1 MSRFNKTTKK
11 KNVTRN
17 KEGAKAYS
25 LTSELELYT
34 VVCTATLQNKFYEN
48 AGQTYERLVSL
59 LNDVSPEFACKLAV
73 YAREKMYLRLIPLVI
88 TVELARIYS
97 GKPFISKLVE
107 RVIQRPDEITEML
120 AYYQYINDRTGTK
133 KLNRLSNQIKK
144 GIKKVFESGK
154 FDEYQYSKYNRKT
167 EIKLRDALF
176 LSHPKPQD
184 KSQEVLFGKI
194 ANNNLDTAYTWET
207 QMSEA
212 GKKDSPLTTKKE
224 VWEEMIDSKKMG
236 YMATLRNLRNILE
249 SGVSREHIEKVCDY
263 LRNPVAVR
271 NSKQLPFRF
280 LAAYRMLG
288 NSPYRG
294 WSYSLPSTVE
304 SPYLGMVIDALE
316 DAVKE
321 SIHNIPMFDNE
332 NVLIATDVS
341 GSMFYKVLPKS
352 IINLF
357 DIGTVLA
364 MMMYSKC
371 KTAVAGMFG
380 NYWEVVNFPKSDIL
394 RNANE
399 IYKREGEVG
408 YSTNGYKVIEWANQK
423 KDEYTFD
430 KVMMFTDCQLY
441 GGDIIK
447 EWARYKSINPNAKLY
462 LFDLSGYG
470 NTPLNVKDNDIFL
483 ISGWSDKIFDVLK
496 AFDEGQD
503 AIDKVMETD
512 FSIT

>member
-1 MSRFNKTTKK
+1 MSRFNQTVKNR
-11 KNVTRN
+11 NVTRN
-17 KEGAKAYS
+17 KEGAKAYD
-25 LTSELELYT
+25 LTSELKLYT
-34 VVCTATLQNKFYEN
+34 VVCTTTLQNKFYEN
-48 AGQTYERLVSL
+48 NKQTYDRLVDL
-59 LNDVSPEFACKLAV
+59 LKNVDPEFACKLAV
-73 YAREKMYLRLIPLVI
+73 YAREKMYLRLIPVVMA
-88 TVELARIYS
+88 VELARIYS
-97 GKPFISKLVE
+97 GKSFISDLIE

-120 AYYQYINDRTGTK
+120 AFYQYINNRTGTK

-167 EIKLRDALF
+167 DIKLRDALF

-184 KSQEVLFGKI
+184 KAQKELFNKI
-194 ANNNLDTAYTWET
+194 ADDNLDTAYTWET

-224 VWEEMIDSKKMG
+224 VWEEMINSKKMG
-236 YMATLRNLRNILE
+236 YMATLRNLRNFLE
-249 SGVSREHIEKVCDY
+249 DGVSKECIEKVCDY

-280 LAAYRMLG
+280 LAAYRMMG
-288 NSPYRG
+288 EQPYTG
-294 WSYSLPSTVE
+294 WDSVVNRRVE
-304 SPYLGMVIDALE
+304 SPYTEMVINALE

-321 SIHNIPMFDNE
+321 SIYNIPMFDNE

-341 GSMFYKVLPKS
+341 GSMYSKVSSKS
-352 IINLF
+352 VINMF

-371 KTAVAGMFG
+371 NTAVAGMFG
-380 NYWEVVNFPKSDIL
+380 NDWKVVSFPKSDIL

-408 YSTNGYKVIEWANQK
+408 YSTNGYKVIEWANK
-423 KDEYTFD
+423 KSKQYTFD
-430 KVMMFTDCQLY
+430 KVMVFTDCQLY
-441 GGDIIK
+441 GGDIVK
-447 EWARYKSINPNAKLY
+447 EWKKYKRINPNAKLY

-470 NTPLNVKDNDIFL
+470 NTPLNVENNDVFL
-483 ISGWSDKIFDVLK
+483 ISGWSDKVFDVLK
-496 AFDEGQD
+496 TFDEGED
-503 AIDKVMETD
+503 AIDKIMEID
-512 FSIT
+512 FDID